1 MSDKELIELINDLTL
16 ASLRCDLAKQNL
28 DKAEKE
34 LEELSS
40 RFNNEVENMNK
51 EELLTDQEFAYKV
64 ELANKVFETLN
75 IGEIGNNI

>member
-1 MSDKELIELINDLTL
+1 MSDKELIKLINDLTL

-51 EELLTDQEFAYKV
+51 EELLTNPDFTYKV
-64 ELANKVFETLN
+64 ELANKMFETFN
-75 IGEIGNNI
+75 MGEIDG

>member
-75 IGEIGNNI
+75 IGEIGK

>member
-51 EELLTDQEFAYKV
+51 EELLTNPDFTYKV
-64 ELANKVFETLN
+64 ELANKMFETFN
-75 IGEIGNNI
+75 IGEIDG